1 MSDLWLGLA
10 LSTALADWVAVAKGE
25 VRLERIAK
33 PLTLLFLLLWF
44 AMRTGLQA
52 GSAWFFAGLFFS
64 LLGDVALLFE
74 RGFLAGL
81 FAFLL
86 AHLCYI
92 VAINSPLGEVSPA
105 LSLPIAIVLALS
117 AARLLRRI
125 AQSLAA
131 RQRPDLIL
139 PVYIYGLVLSLM
151 LLSALMTLF
160 RRDWSISAA
169 LTLAFGAVL
178 FYFSDLLLA
187 WNRFVAPVRD
197 GRLWNMI
204 LYHLGQI
211 LLTIGAFWHWR
222 GGPG

>member
-1 MSDLWLGLA
+1 MNDLWLGLA

-25 VRLERIAK
+25 ARLERFAK
-33 PLTLLFLLLWF
+33 PLTLLFLLIWF
-44 AMRTGLQA
+44 AVRTDLQGA
-52 GSAWFFAGLFFS
+52 SAWFFAGLFFS

-92 VAINSPLGEVSPA
+92 VGINSPLGEVS
-105 LSLPIAIVLALS
+105 LFWSLPIALILALS

-125 AQSLAA
+125 AQGLAA
-131 RQRPDLIL
+131 RQMHGLIL
-139 PVYIYGLVLSLM
+139 PVYAYGLVLSMM

-160 RRDWSISAA
+160 RRDWSTSAA
-169 LTLAFGAVL
+169 LTLAFGAAL

-187 WNRFVAPVRD
+187 WDRFVNPLRR

-204 LYHLGQI
+204 LYHSGQV
-211 LLTIGAFWHWR
+211 LLAVGAFWHW
-222 GGPG
+222 GGGL